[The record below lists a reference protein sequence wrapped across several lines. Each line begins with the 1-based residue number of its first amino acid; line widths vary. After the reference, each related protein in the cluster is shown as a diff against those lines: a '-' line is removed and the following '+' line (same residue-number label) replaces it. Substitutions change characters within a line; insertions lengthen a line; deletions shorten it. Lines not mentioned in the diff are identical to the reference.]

1 MIKKIVGCVRY
12 FGVSTIQSIEVV
24 ALPCLA
30 IQQNDY
36 LATISNYVVNVVKW
50 LVCWPV
56 SLN

>member
-30 IQQNDY
+30 IQLNDY
-36 LATISNYVVNVVKW
+36 IAKHFSHHFELCS
-50 LVCWPV
+50 
-56 SLN
+56 